1 MSVLGKENGS
11 SETYRG
17 VGLELADDAL
27 GEAEPLEEHE
37 GLADA
42 LTLLVHVLR
51 DEHVPTGNDRQSK
64 ETLGCE
70 LSQFHDLL
78 RSQEGAPEDQPLKTS
93 GSLDVNNQDKG
104 KRVAALT

>member
-1 MSVLGKENGS
+1 MSFVFSVNLLASGKICSGALN
-11 SETYRG
+11 TRRG

-51 DEHVPTGNDRQSK
+51 DEHVH
-64 ETLGCE
+64 E
-70 LSQFHDLL
+70 LFRWDFKAILFQQLILQL
-78 RSQEGAPEDQPLKTS
+78 RS
-93 GSLDVNNQDKG
+93 SL
-104 KRVAALT
+104 LWC